1 MTPDQFN
8 ALSAL
13 LGGSS
18 QQVREAL
25 RLVLVEGM
33 RQADAARQAGATRQA
48 LNRRMRQA
56 AKIMGHA
63 RRIVG
68 VSQGSSTSSP
78 NLDAT

>member
-1 MTPDQFN
+1 MTADQFN

-33 RQADAARQAGATRQA
+33 RQADAARQAGVTRQS
-48 LNRRMRQA
+48 LNRRMGK
-56 AKIMGHA
+56 AK
-63 RRIVG
+63 RIKKL
-68 VSQGSSTSSP
+68 SAILSEKQ
-78 NLDAT
+78 